1 MSKINRSPPGT
12 ASSLPKWWARLR
24 QINAPTRWWVKRNLQ
39 SSSASLAGE
48 CGTFLMRVRHGP
60 LLLTFSGGT
69 LARTLIAI
77 ALSLLPSVSMA
88 QDEVKLSDA
97 QARNLGVRVTHP
109 VASRTDLTLPYPVQ
123 VVIPTQQ
130 LWVVSAPVAGM
141 VATLLVGRGDRATAG
156 QPLVTLESP
165 SFVSQQRDYLHAIAQ
180 EHLANQQL
188 NRNAD
193 LFEGKAV
200 PQRVLEA
207 SQAEARQA
215 ALVVAER
222 RQMLHLSGMSDDAIS
237 RLAQQAA
244 ISGTLTVNAP
254 QAASVVELAVS
265 PGQRLEQSAPLVKLA
280 RLSPLWA
287 EIAVPAANIRAIRTG
302 AKVEIEGYSTPGK
315 VVLVSETIDPATQ
328 TILVR
333 AEVPNDGELHPGQTT
348 AARIGFLSTGES
360 AWEIPY
366 SGLVRRGEQTSV
378 FVAFDGGFRL
388 VPVKLLAEDQDHVVV
403 AGAVS
408 ARDEIAIGGISALRG
423 ILSGLGQ

>member
-1 MSKINRSPPGT
+1 MQLHHGIFLLSHARNTT
-12 ASSLPKWWARLR
+12 ARVLLALALTSWPS
-24 QINAPTRWWVKRNLQ
+24 APN
-39 SSSASLAGE
+39 
-48 CGTFLMRVRHGP
+48 
-60 LLLTFSGGT
+60 
-69 LARTLIAI
+69 
-77 ALSLLPSVSMA
+77 A

-97 QARNLGVRVTHP
+97 QARNLGVRVVHP

-123 VVIPTQQ
+123 IVIPTQQ

-141 VATLLVGRGDRATAG
+141 VANLLVGRGDRVSAG

-180 EHLANQQL
+180 ELLTGQQL
-188 NRNAD
+188 KRNVD

-222 RQMLHLSGMSDDAIS
+222 RQMLHLSGMSDEAIS
-237 RLAQQAA
+237 RLAQEAA
-244 ISGTLTVNAP
+244 ISATLTVNAP
-254 QAASVVELAVS
+254 QTASVVDITVS

-287 EIAVPAANIRAIRTG
+287 EIAVPADNIRVIRTG

-333 AEVPNDGELHPGQTT
+333 AEVPNDGGLHPGQTA
-348 AARIGFLSTGES
+348 AARIGFLSAGES

-378 FVAFDGGFRL
+378 FVAVDGGFRL

-403 AGAVS
+403 SGPIT
-408 ARDEIAIGGISALRG
+408 DQDDIAIGGISALRG

>member
-1 MSKINRSPPGT
+1 MQFHHWIF
-12 ASSLPKWWARLR
+12 LP
-24 QINAPTRWWVKRNLQ
+24 
-39 SSSASLAGE
+39 SLA
-48 CGTFLMRVRHGP
+48 RSARARA
-60 LLLTFSGGT
+60 LLAL
-69 LARTLIAI
+69 
-77 ALSLLPSVSMA
+77 ALSLWPSAPNA
-88 QDEVKLSDA
+88 QDELKLSDA

-109 VASRTDLTLPYPVQ
+109 VAIRTDLTLPYPVQ
-123 VVIPTQQ
+123 IVIPTQQ
-130 LWVVSAPVAGM
+130 MWVVSAPVAGM
-141 VATLLVGRGDRATAG
+141 VANLLVGRGDRASAG

-180 EHLANQQL
+180 ELLASQQL
-188 NRNAD
+188 KRNID

-207 SQAEARQA
+207 SQTEARQA

-237 RLAQQAA
+237 RLAQEAA
-244 ISGTLTVNAP
+244 ISATLTVNAP
-254 QAASVVELAVS
+254 QTASVVEITVS

-302 AKVEIEGYSTPGK
+302 AKVEIEGYPTPGK

-333 AEVPNDGELHPGQTT
+333 AEIPNDGELHPGQTA
-348 AARIGFLSTGES
+348 AARIGFLSADES

-378 FVAFDGGFRL
+378 FAAIAGGFRL
-388 VPVKLLAEDQDHVVV
+388 VPVKLVAEDQDHVVV
-403 AGAVS
+403 SGPITNQ
-408 ARDEIAIGGISALRG
+408 DQIAIGGISALRG

>member
-1 MSKINRSPPGT
+1 
-12 ASSLPKWWARLR
+12 
-24 QINAPTRWWVKRNLQ
+24 
-39 SSSASLAGE
+39 
-48 CGTFLMRVRHGP
+48 
-60 LLLTFSGGT
+60 
-69 LARTLIAI
+69 
-77 ALSLLPSVSMA
+77 MA

-109 VASRTDLTLPYPVQ
+109 IASRTDLTLPYPAQ
-123 VVIPTQQ
+123 IVIPTQQ

-141 VATLLVGRGDRATAG
+141 VANLLVGRGDRVTAG

-165 SFVSQQRDYLHAIAQ
+165 SFVSQQRDYLHAMAQ
-180 EHLANQQL
+180 ERLASQQL
-188 NRNAD
+188 NRNVD

-222 RQMLHLSGMSDDAIS
+222 RQMLHLSGMSDEAMS
-237 RLAQQAA
+237 RLAQEAA
-244 ISGTLTVNAP
+244 ISATLTVNAP
-254 QAASVVELAVS
+254 QTASVVDLAVS

-287 EIAVPAANIRAIRTG
+287 EIAVPAANIRAIRSG
-302 AKVEIEGYSTPGK
+302 ARIEIEGYSTPGK
-315 VVLVSETIDPATQ
+315 VVLVSETIDSATQ

-348 AARIGFLSTGES
+348 AARIGFLSAGES
-360 AWEIPY
+360 AFEIPY

-403 AGAVS
+403 SGAVTE
-408 ARDEIAIGGISALRG
+408 RDAIAIGGISALRG